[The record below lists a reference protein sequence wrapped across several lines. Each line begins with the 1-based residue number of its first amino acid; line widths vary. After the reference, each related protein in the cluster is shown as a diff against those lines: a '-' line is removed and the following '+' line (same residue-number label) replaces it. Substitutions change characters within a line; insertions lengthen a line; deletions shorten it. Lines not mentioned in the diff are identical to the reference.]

1 MGTPL
6 SLPRY
11 AVQGGL
17 MIDIYDITIKVDSLN
32 LSIIQLSAYLPCVM
46 NDASLHCKNARQ
58 HSALLMLH
66 SHPHNIAV

>member
-17 MIDIYDITIKVDSLN
+17 MIDIYDIAIKVDSLN

-46 NDASLHCKNARQ
+46 NDASQKHLTTKRFTFSSSQ
-58 HSALLMLH
+58 HHTA
-66 SHPHNIAV
+66 